1 MPSASKHDVSDRML
15 AHSLMAARDARL
27 YHFSS
32 QAHSMRNFLVPL
44 DGSDSSLRALAWAID
59 LAQRMSGVAIHIV
72 SVGQPEKAA
81 AILGRAEETLRVA
94 QLSYTKEALSGPVA
108 AVIAEHAGRLGCD
121 AIVMGTRGTSA
132 IESLVL
138 GSIANEV
145 VHRTRLPVTLV
156 K

>member
-1 MPSASKHDVSDRML
+1 
-15 AHSLMAARDARL
+15 
-27 YHFSS
+27 
-32 QAHSMRNFLVPL
+32 MRRFLVPV

-59 LAQRMSGVAIHIV
+59 LAQHMSGVAIHLV
-72 SVGQPEKAA
+72 NVDRPEKSA
-81 AILGRAEETLRVA
+81 AILSHAEQALRAA

-132 IESLVL
+132 IENLVL
-138 GSIANEV
+138 GTVANEV